1 MSRSFSTAART
12 LLHFIWKGT
21 DAVSKYET
29 MISNK
34 VAQNS
39 KLKGADKVEIG
50 WVIPLAQSHLA
61 DYS

>member
-21 DAVSKYET
+21 DAVSKYEI
-29 MISNK
+29 MISNE

-50 WVIPLAQSHLA
+50 LVIPVAQSHLTE
-61 DYS
+61 YS

>member
-12 LLHFIWKGT
+12 LLQFIWKGT
-21 DAVSKYET
+21 EAVSKYET

-39 KLKGADKVEIG
+39 KLKEADKVEIG
-50 WVIPLAQSHLA
+50 
-61 DYS
+61 

>member
-29 MISNK
+29 MISNE

-39 KLKGADKVEIG
+39 KLKIRSSKEPIKSKLGG
-50 WVIPLAQSHLA
+50 
-61 DYS
+61 